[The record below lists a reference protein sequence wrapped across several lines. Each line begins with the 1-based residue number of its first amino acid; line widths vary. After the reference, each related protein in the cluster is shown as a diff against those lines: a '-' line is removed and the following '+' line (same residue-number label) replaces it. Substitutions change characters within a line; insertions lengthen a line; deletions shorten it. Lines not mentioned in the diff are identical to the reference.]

1 MLLRTSRML
10 LEHGA
15 ETRRVFET
23 VRELATLLGVAE
35 LHVLVNHRSVVMT
48 VGSADEAVTR
58 IVRVGTLG
66 VNLTTVS
73 AISRVYRRLQ
83 GGPARLEEVSAEL
96 DRVAALPP
104 HYPRWLVTLMVGLAC
119 AAFSRIFEG
128 DWRAF
133 AACAAAAAVGLV
145 IRHELLRHH
154 FQPLLQVFCAAFGSA
169 ALAGLGARLLH
180 STTPSAAI
188 AGSVLFLVPGVPMI
202 NAVADLVKGH
212 LLTGLARALTV
223 ALIALSAALALVVVI
238 HLGLSSTY

>member
-1 MLLRTSRML
+1 ML

-128 DWRAF
+128 DWRAVAPARRRRRWACHRHD
-133 AACAAAAAVGLV
+133 AATPLP
-145 IRHELLRHH
+145 
-154 FQPLLQVFCAAFGSA
+154 PLLQVFCAAFGSA
-169 ALAGLGARLLH
+169 HWRGWARACCTAPHPTRQSRARCLPGAR
-180 STTPSAAI
+180 
-188 AGSVLFLVPGVPMI
+188 VPMI

-223 ALIALSAALALVVVI
+223 A
-238 HLGLSSTY
+238 